1 MNRFLEKI
9 LDAAH
14 NLLQDSKYIPPK
26 KGTKKKGKKN
36 YDDLLWALCTLFKKY
51 TGKIPNAYVG
61 FDEKVVGEIIPFLQ
75 AALPLSS
82 YSFSITGSALEK
94 KIREMKKSP
103 NYKSL
108 WNDARS

>member
-1 MNRFLEKI
+1 MF
-9 LDAAH
+9 
-14 NLLQDSKYIPPK
+14 
-26 KGTKKKGKKN
+26 
-36 YDDLLWALCTLFKKY
+36 FKKY